1 MNHAQDEFQTP
12 SELRD
17 RAFPSPNLEILV
29 IPSRSTAQ
37 YRPPPSSSQTQNGHQ
52 LSHKMELEALLLAFV
67 STHGTYLVVQ
77 YDDITPTDRR
87 ETADSFFEHFSIHFR
102 SWARDLDPAPEMY
115 EKCPTTG
122 SAVSL

>member
-1 MNHAQDEFQTP
+1 MNHAQDELQTP

-37 YRPPPSSSQTQNGHQ
+37 YRPPPSSSQTQNGE
-52 LSHKMELEALLLAFV
+52 LLGHKMELEALLLAFV

-77 YDDITPTDRR
+77 YEGITPTGRR
-87 ETADSFFEHFSIHFR
+87 EIADSFFGIF
-102 SWARDLDPAPEMY
+102 
-115 EKCPTTG
+115 
-122 SAVSL
+122 